1 MCDDNGNHEHG
12 GANCTCDVGL
22 SSGRAHVDAH
32 SHADSHGHADSHPHA
47 HEHSH
52 DHAAPVTTLLSTEL
66 GVQGMTCS
74 HCVSSVTEEL
84 SRLAGVTNV
93 NVDLVA
99 GGISRVIVDS
109 DTVLDAQQTAAAI
122 DEAGYE
128 LVDLPR

>member
-12 GANCTCDVGL
+12 GADCTCDVDL
-22 SSGRAHVDAH
+22 SSG
-32 SHADSHGHADSHPHA
+32 HGHADSHGNAHQ

-52 DHAAPVTTLLSTEL
+52 SHEHTARTATLLSTEL

-109 DTVLDAQQTAAAI
+109 DTVLDAQQIEAAI

-128 LVDLPR
+128 LVHLPR

>member
-1 MCDDNGNHEHG
+1 MCDDNDNHEHG
-12 GANCTCDVGL
+12 GANCTCDVDL
-22 SSGRAHVDAH
+22 STSHA
-32 SHADSHGHADSHPHA
+32 HADSQSHLHG
-47 HEHSH
+47 HEHSREN
-52 DHAAPVTTLLSTEL
+52 AAAVATLLSTEL

-74 HCVSSVTEEL
+74 HCVASVTEEL

-93 NVDLVA
+93 NVELVA

-109 DTVLDAQQTAAAI
+109 DTVLEAQEIEAAI

>member
-12 GANCTCDVGL
+12 GAGCTCDVDL
-22 SSGRAHVDAH
+22 STGHAHVD
-32 SHADSHGHADSHPHA
+32 SHSHPHG
-47 HEHSH
+47 HEHSQEQ
-52 DHAAPVTTLLSTEL
+52 AAAVATLLSTEL

-84 SRLAGVTNV
+84 SRLAGVTAV

-109 DTVLDAQQTAAAI
+109 DTVLEAQEIAAAI

>member
-12 GANCTCDVGL
+12 GANCTCDVDL
-22 SSGRAHVDAH
+22 SSG
-32 SHADSHGHADSHPHA
+32 HGHADSHGTHQ

-52 DHAAPVTTLLSTEL
+52 EHAAPTATLLSTEL

-84 SRLAGVTNV
+84 SQLAGVTAV

-109 DTVLDAQQTAAAI
+109 DTVLDGQQIEAAI

>member
-12 GANCTCDVGL
+12 GANCTCDVDL
-22 SSGRAHVDAH
+22 SSG
-32 SHADSHGHADSHPHA
+32 HGHADSHRTHQ
-47 HEHSH
+47 HEYSH
-52 DHAAPVTTLLSTEL
+52 EHAAPTATLLSTEL

-84 SRLAGVTNV
+84 SQLAGVTAV

-109 DTVLDAQQTAAAI
+109 DTVLDGQQIEAAI

>member
-1 MCDDNGNHEHG
+1 MCDDDGNHEHG
-12 GANCTCDVGL
+12 GANCTCDVDL
-22 SSGRAHVDAH
+22 SSG
-32 SHADSHGHADSHPHA
+32 HGHADSHGTHQ
-47 HEHSH
+47 HEGSH
-52 DHAAPVTTLLSTEL
+52 EHAAPTATLLSTEL

-84 SRLAGVTNV
+84 SRLAGVTAV

-109 DTVLDAQQTAAAI
+109 DTVLEAQQIEAAI

>member
-22 SSGRAHVDAH
+22 SSGHA
-32 SHADSHGHADSHPHA
+32 HADAHGHADSHPHA

-52 DHAAPVTTLLSTEL
+52 DHAAPVATLLSTEL

-74 HCVSSVTEEL
+74 HCVFSVTEEL
-84 SRLAGVTNV
+84 GQLAGVTAV

-99 GGISRVIVDS
+99 GGVSRVIVDS
-109 DTVLDAQQTAAAI
+109 DTVLDAQQIEAAI

>member
-1 MCDDNGNHEHG
+1 MCDDNGNHEHD
-12 GANCTCDVGL
+12 GAGCTCDVDL
-22 SSGRAHVDAH
+22 STGHAHVD
-32 SHADSHGHADSHPHA
+32 SHSHPHG
-47 HEHSH
+47 HEHSQEQ
-52 DHAAPVTTLLSTEL
+52 AAAVATLLSTEL

-84 SRLAGVTNV
+84 SRLAGVTAV

-109 DTVLDAQQTAAAI
+109 DTVLEAQEIEAAI

>member
-12 GANCTCDVGL
+12 GANCTCDVDL
-22 SSGRAHVDAH
+22 SSG
-32 SHADSHGHADSHPHA
+32 HGHADSHGTHQ

-52 DHAAPVTTLLSTEL
+52 EHAAPTATLLSTEL

-84 SRLAGVTNV
+84 SQLAGVTAV

-99 GGISRVIVDS
+99 GGISRVTVDS
-109 DTVLDAQQTAAAI
+109 DTVLDPQEIEAAI

-128 LVDLPR
+128 LVDAQR

>member
-12 GANCTCDVGL
+12 GANCTCDVDL
-22 SSGRAHVDAH
+22 SSGHE
-32 SHADSHGHADSHPHA
+32 HADSHRTHQ

-52 DHAAPVTTLLSTEL
+52 EHAAPTATLLSTEL

-84 SRLAGVTNV
+84 SRLAGVTAV

-109 DTVLDAQQTAAAI
+109 DTVLDGQQIEAAI

>member
-1 MCDDNGNHEHG
+1 MCDDHGNHDHG
-12 GANCTCDVGL
+12 GANCTCDVDL
-22 SSGRAHVDAH
+22 STGHA
-32 SHADSHGHADSHPHA
+32 HADSRSDSHSHPHG
-47 HEHSH
+47 HEHSQEQ
-52 DHAAPVTTLLSTEL
+52 AAAVATLLSTEL

-74 HCVSSVTEEL
+74 HCVASVTEEL

-109 DTVLDAQQTAAAI
+109 DTVLEAQEIEAAI